1 MLVHQRV
8 NATIRQ
14 NQAIHV
20 FRSDDQPRNGSKHV
34 LALGSPLP
42 KVDFRH
48 DECGSNM
55 YQPAQCIWEF
65 PQIHGS
71 LIWRYLWID
80 LDESGPTGLNDV
92 LQALFKLSTILCTW
106 CEGVVSGKGLTQ
118 GLAWL
123 AARPSFNL
131 DWMRHTQ
138 LMRIAVRSREAS
150 SGALRWQPVPL
161 SDGRP
166 ERREPMSNSMM
177 ILSVNISGTS
187 CRHLSVSMCRL
198 STLEGHI

>member
-1 MLVHQRV
+1 MSVV
-8 NATIRQ
+8 PT
-14 NQAIHV
+14 
-20 FRSDDQPRNGSKHV
+20 
-34 LALGSPLP
+34 
-42 KVDFRH
+42 
-48 DECGSNM
+48 CSNM

-106 CEGVVSGKGLTQ
+106 CEGVVSGKGVTQ

-123 AARPSFNL
+123 AARLSFNL

-150 SGALRWQPVPL
+150 SGALRWQLVPL
-161 SDGRP
+161 TC
-166 ERREPMSNSMM
+166 PMVGLEEGNPCPIRWWSCQS
-177 ILSVNISGTS
+177 TS
-187 CRHLSVSMCRL
+187 LEHPADISVSPCVC
-198 STLEGHI
+198 